1 MGTSTGNFEMTK
13 REFIAQFVIAHVR
26 TGQSALDSTNMQ
38 SIVRLAEKRWN
49 EIVAITHEED

>member
-1 MGTSTGNFEMTK
+1 MTK

-26 TGQSALDSTNMQ
+26 TGRSALDCTNMQ
-38 SIVRLAEKRWN
+38 MIVRLAEKRWN